1 MNTLRA
7 VAVVVL
13 ALAVVVAAGYAVF
26 AFVLVSSDT
35 SSYTAN
41 TTVDYEFDE
50 VLANAEERGFQVQ
63 IEDSSGFHPEGV
75 ERLDAELGPNYEIN
89 RVVFYHADGA
99 RIEANVFADEGKT
112 ELVLFG
118 PDFEPLSPDEL
129 PEDWMVERI
138 QLLFGVDEPTAREY
152 VDEMRAEMTDGD
164 VPIPRTAA
172 TERLQ
177 FQQLYAEF
185 DGVDR
190 TTRTSGNGQGWIEY
204 HYAVDAAPVGELH
217 FVAERATLTDRE
229 GRYSYILNVDRID
242 GVGVTVHGPAGQ
254 ELTDAEL
261 RDRVRD
267 RFVAVGLP
275 AEAVDD
281 LTFEYD
287 GSVW

>member
-1 MNTLRA
+1 MNVLRTGA
-7 VAVVVL
+7 VLVL
-13 ALAVVVAAGYAVF
+13 ALALVVAAGYAVF

-50 VLANAEERGFQVQ
+50 VLANAEERGFDVRS
-63 IEDSSGFHPEGV
+63 EDSTGFHPEGI

-99 RIEANVFADEGKT
+99 RLEANVFADEGTT

-118 PDFEPLSPDEL
+118 PDFEPMAPDDL

-138 QLLFGVDEPTAREY
+138 QLLLGVDGATAREY
-152 VDEMRAEMTDGD
+152 VDEMRGAMTDD
-164 VPIPRTAA
+164 DIPIPQTYA

-177 FQQLYAEF
+177 FVAAYAEF
-185 DGVDR
+185 DGADR
-190 TTRTSGNGQGWIEY
+190 TVRTSGQGQGWVEY
-204 HYAVDAAPVGELH
+204 RYDVDGEPFGELH
-217 FVAERATLTDRE
+217 FVAERATITDRD
-229 GRYSYILNVDRID
+229 GRFTYVLNVDRVD
-242 GVGVTVHGPAGQ
+242 GVGVTVRGPAGQ
-254 ELTDAEL
+254 ELAEEDL
-261 RDRVRD
+261 RDRVREL
-267 RFVAVGLP
+267 FVAVGLP

-281 LTFEYD
+281 MEFEYD